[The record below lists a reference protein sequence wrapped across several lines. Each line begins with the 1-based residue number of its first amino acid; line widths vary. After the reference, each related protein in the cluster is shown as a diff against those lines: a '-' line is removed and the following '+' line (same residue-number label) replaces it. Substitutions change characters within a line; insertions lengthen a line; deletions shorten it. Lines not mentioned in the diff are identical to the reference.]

1 MVERRDK
8 QREIFRLERKTN
20 LRAER
25 RWRIG
30 RRLAFNIGLIGS
42 YSGLEEL
49 SVEIATGLKPLQ
61 V

>member
-1 MVERRDK
+1 LHFEVE
-8 QREIFRLERKTN
+8 
-20 LRAER
+20 

-49 SVEIATGLKPLQ
+49 SVETAAGLKPP
-61 V
+61 